1 MSTYFFPK
9 EIADYTLFNL
19 IPVLEE
25 LWNHSRYQDNE
36 IFKEYVKIFFPNKQ
50 NLGKASKRNSNTHY
64 LKNCQTIFYQINGI
78 WVKDSKRISRIHII

>member
-1 MSTYFFPK
+1 LEKTPK

-25 LWNHSRYQDNE
+25 LWNHSRYRDNE
-36 IFKEYVKIFFPNKQ
+36 IFFPNKQ

-64 LKNCQTIFYQINGI
+64 LKNSQTIFYQINGI

>member
-1 MSTYFFPK
+1 MEKTPK
-9 EIADYTLFNL
+9 EITDYILFNL

-25 LWNHSRYQDNE
+25 LWSHSRYQDND

-50 NLGKASKRNSNTHY
+50 NLGKASERNSNTHY

-78 WVKDSKRISRIHII
+78 WVKDFKRISRIHII

>member
-1 MSTYFFPK
+1 MEKTPK

-64 LKNCQTIFYQINGI
+64 LKNSQTIFYQINGI

>member
-64 LKNCQTIFYQINGI
+64 LKNSQTIFYQINGI

>member
-1 MSTYFFPK
+1 LEKTLK

-25 LWNHSRYQDNE
+25 LWNHSRHQDNE

-50 NLGKASKRNSNTHY
+50 NLGKASKKNSNTHY
-64 LKNCQTIFYQINGI
+64 LKNSQNI
-78 WVKDSKRISRIHII
+78 VPK